1 MKHARKLAGILLAM
15 VMALALALPAF
26 ADETAN
32 DNGSTNTSNT
42 VEISAPAGSTRT
54 YDVYQIF
61 TGTLSGN
68 VLSDVKWGKNGTGTV
83 GEAVPEGTLKA
94 LTDVNSLS
102 DTEKLAEISKYVK
115 MDSEKFGTVSDGSPL
130 KAPTGYYLIKDNGP
144 LNDGE
149 AYSLYVVQIVGPT
162 TISPKVGTVT
172 SEKKVDDKND
182 SNTTQDEVKWEDSAD
197 YDIGDYVPFQL
208 KATIAQDYD
217 NYKVYKLTFHDK
229 ESAGLTFKPETV
241 VVKIDGHVVNSGDYT
256 VTSPASDRDT
266 FDVSFTDLKTV
277 TAADNY
283 KAHAGSVI
291 TVEYSSTLNDQ
302 AVLGSAGNPNTMHIT
317 YSNNPNDDQGGENG
331 KTPDDKV
338 IVFTYKVVANK
349 VTKNSAYDA
358 SKDPEKTG
366 IDSDGHKEFIPL
378 EGAGFTLY
386 KKNASG
392 EYVAV
397 GSEVKGGEMTTFTW
411 TGLDDGDYKIS
422 ETTTPDG
429 YNTAAD
435 IEFTITAAHD
445 VLSTNP
451 TLTSLSGG
459 NKFTGEVNTGVIT
472 TDIQNNK
479 GSTLPETGGIGTTIF
494 YVVGS
499 ILVLAAVVLLITKKR
514 MSEDK

>member
-26 ADETAN
+26 AADPTITAP
-32 DNGSTNTSNT
+32 
-42 VEISAPAGSTRT
+42 EGSTRT

-61 TGTLSGN
+61 TGDLSEG
-68 VLSDVKWGKNGTGTV
+68 VLSNVKWGKNGTGNV
-83 GEAVPEGTLKA
+83 GEEVPQETLDA
-94 LTDVNSLS
+94 LAAVNSLS
-102 DTEKLAEISKYVK
+102 NTEKLAEISKYVNLN
-115 MDSEKFGTVSDGSPL
+115 SEKFGTVSDRSPL
-130 KAPTGYYLIKDNGP
+130 NAPTGYYLIKDNGP
-144 LNDGE
+144 VGDGE

-182 SNTTQDEVKWEDSAD
+182 SNNTQDEVEWEDSAD
-197 YDIGDYVPFQL
+197 YDIGDDVPFQL

-217 NYKVYKLTFHDK
+217 NYKVYKLTFHDV
-229 ESAGLTFKPETV
+229 ESAGLTFKPESV
-241 VVKIDGHVVNSGDYT
+241 VVKIDGNVVNVADYT
-256 VTSPASDRDT
+256 VTYPATDGDT
-266 FDVSFTDLKTV
+266 FDISFIDLKTV

-291 TVEYSSTLNDQ
+291 TVEYSSTLNTG
-302 AVLGSAGNPNTMHIT
+302 AVIGSTGNPNEMHIT

-349 VTKNSAYDA
+349 VDQDK
-358 SKDPEKTG
+358 K
-366 IDSDGHKEFIPL
+366 PL
-378 EGAGFTLY
+378 TGAGFTLY

-392 EYVAV
+392 EYVTV
-397 GSEVKGGEMTTFTW
+397 GSEVKGDQMTTFEW

-422 ETTTPDG
+422 ETTTPAG
-429 YNTAAD
+429 YNTIAD
-435 IEFTITAAHD
+435 IEFTITAEHE